1 MKQPDKKLVL
11 ANGKEFPGIGSGAS
25 GSVVGEIVF
34 NTAVEGYQEMI
45 SDPAYYGQIIVLTYP
60 TIGQYGITDEDFESR
75 MPAAAG
81 VVMRENCETPSNFR
95 YTKTLSEEL
104 ESRGVPAIT
113 GLDTRMLTKEI
124 RDNGC
129 CVAAIVDASVSTK
142 EALEMIKAYRAE
154 ECLVKNVSCQERR
167 FYRTSNHRFDVVV
180 LDCGVKHSTIMEL
193 NRLGCNVTMVPYDS
207 TAEDILG
214 FNPDGILIS
223 SGPGAPDQSKAIIDA
238 VSKLRGRLPILGIG
252 LGCQIL
258 ALSYGA
264 SVKKMKCGHHGGRP
278 VRDLKT
284 GRIYSAEHNHNYEI
298 GDSKSFEV
306 SFRDLT
312 DGSVEGIKNN
322 ADKVIGYQFYPC
334 GAPGPQD
341 CKFLLNEFI
350 AMMEK

>member
-95 YTKTLSEEL
+95 FTKTLSEEL

-113 GLDTRMLTKEI
+113 GLDTRMITKII
-124 RDNGC
+124 RDKGC
-129 CVAAIVDASVSTK
+129 CIAAIVDASVSTK
-142 EALEMIKAYRAE
+142 KALEMIKAFKVE
-154 ECLVKNVSCQERR
+154 NNPVKNVSCQERR
-167 FYRTSNHRFDVVV
+167 FSRTSNHRFDVVV
-180 LDCGVKHSTIMEL
+180 LDCGVKHSTILEL
-193 NRLGCNVTMVPYDS
+193 NRRGCNVTVVPYDS

-214 FNPDGILIS
+214 FNPDGILLS
-223 SGPGAPDQSKAIIDA
+223 SGPGSSELYPDIIET
-238 VSKLRGRLPILGIG
+238 VKKLRGRLPILGIG
-252 LGCQIL
+252 LGCEML

-264 SVKKMKCGHHGGRP
+264 KVSRMKCGHHGGRP
-278 VRDLKT
+278 VRDMAS
-284 GRIYSAEHNHNYEI
+284 GRIYSAEHNHNFEI
-298 GDSKSFEV
+298 GENKAFEV
-306 SFRDLT
+306 TYRDLT
-312 DGSVEGIKNN
+312 DGTVEGIRNTK
-322 ADKVIGYQFYPC
+322 DKVLGYQFYPC

-341 CKFLLNEFI
+341 CKFLMDEFI